1 MVGYAQVYPIPYGR
15 KADVFGDMWKGLWG
29 TLDNQFQALHSHSQ
43 VLVWLSF
50 RLTCIKVPRR
60 ELVHVHRSG
69 LSRCSECCAQAG
81 NPQVPLFGFSPS
93 TRVCLSWVLL
103 SLSTWRLCMPILV
116 LSGSLWE
123 HGLCRAGSDPQ
134 LALHP
139 VAESAL
145 QMPVRNHRPFPYQR
159 FAVVTDP

>member
-1 MVGYAQVYPIPYGR
+1 MVGYAQVYPIPQGR

-69 LSRCSECCAQAG
+69 LSLGPRDLLLRMLCPSWKPPSA
-81 NPQVPLFGFSPS
+81 PLWLLTFNQS
-93 TRVCLSWVLL
+93 L
-103 SLSTWRLCMPILV
+103 SLLGSTVIVHMEAPHAYP
-116 LSGSLWE
+116 GSF
-123 HGLCRAGSDPQ
+123 R
-134 LALHP
+134 
-139 VAESAL
+139 
-145 QMPVRNHRPFPYQR
+145 FPLGTWSVQSR
-159 FAVVTDP
+159 Q